1 MKVKVLID
9 YVDKYTYIWHKVG
22 ETVEMTEERFEE
34 INRKRQFVQAIK
46 ENKPK
51 RRKKKVEVV
60 EKTTETKETE
70 ETNNIINE

>member
-34 INRKRQFVQAIK
+34 INRKRQFVQATQEK
-46 ENKPK
+46 KPK

-60 EKTTETKETE
+60 EETTETE

>member
-34 INRKRQFVQAIK
+34 INKKRQFVQAIQEK
-46 ENKPK
+46 KPK
-51 RRKKKVEVV
+51 RKKKKVEVV
-60 EKTTETKETE
+60 EETTETD
-70 ETNNIINE
+70 ETNNIIND